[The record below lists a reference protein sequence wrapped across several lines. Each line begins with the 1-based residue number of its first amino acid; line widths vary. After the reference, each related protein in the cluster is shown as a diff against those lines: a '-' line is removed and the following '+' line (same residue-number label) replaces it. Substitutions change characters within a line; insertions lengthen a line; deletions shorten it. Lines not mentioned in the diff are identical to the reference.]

1 MAILP
6 APSTHR
12 PRSCV
17 GRQWMGLPKGWNPG
31 MGVKRLAPMRFVAV
45 VLIIFGAVA
54 CAPPAPSVSGDV
66 GILAVSLVA
75 GPVCPVE
82 TEVPDP
88 TCDPRPVAGA
98 QVFVSP
104 GDGSDIVLA
113 QATSDENGLARF
125 ELPAGTYIVSGAEVA
140 GYFGVPEPAVTD
152 VLRDETASLT
162 LSYDT
167 GIR

>member
-1 MAILP
+1 
-6 APSTHR
+6 
-12 PRSCV
+12 
-17 GRQWMGLPKGWNPG
+17 
-31 MGVKRLAPMRFVAV
+31 MRFVAV